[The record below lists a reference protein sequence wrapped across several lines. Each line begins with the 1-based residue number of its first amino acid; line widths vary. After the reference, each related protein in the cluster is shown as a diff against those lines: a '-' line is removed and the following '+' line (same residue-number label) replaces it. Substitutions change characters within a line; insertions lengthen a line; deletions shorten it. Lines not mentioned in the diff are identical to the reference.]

1 MADYLPILPSQNS
14 SEKPEEGISTAVGKT
29 GATEP
34 GNNFIPNYP
43 PFSLWTAEHVPQAL
57 ARFQQPRQQGT
68 PLGLYLHI
76 PFCRRHCKFCFY
88 RVYTDKNALEIE
100 AYLDALATEVEIYST
115 LPAWQPGG
123 FEFVY
128 FGGGTPSYLSSR
140 QLTSLVKR
148 LHRFVGW
155 DDAEEVTF
163 ECEPGTLKREKLETL
178 KSIGVTRLSLGVENF
193 DDEIL
198 EENGRAHLSPEIFR
212 AYEWARAVGFPQIN
226 IDLIAGMLGETW
238 DRWRD
243 TVRKSVGLEPDSVTI
258 YQMELPFNTLYSKQI
273 REGGKPVPVSDWET
287 KREWMG
293 YAFSEFERA
302 GYVVSSAYTLVR
314 DPQQTRFIYRDSLW
328 NGADMIGTGV
338 ASFGHL
344 DGVHSQN
351 ADGMEN
357 YMELLARKELPLAR
371 ALTAKPRERLIR
383 QLILL
388 LKLGHLDVDRF
399 RKKFDTDIL
408 SEFKAPFE
416 KLRDRGYLT
425 MEENGVRLTREGL
438 MRADGLL
445 PEFFEPDHRN
455 IRFT

>member
-1 MADYLPILPSQNS
+1 MPDQLPILPSQNS
-14 SEKPEEGISTAVGKT
+14 SEKLEGGSSTAVGTT

-57 ARFQQPRQQGT
+57 ARFQQPRQPGT

-88 RVYTDKNALEIE
+88 RVYTDKNAGEIE

-123 FEFVY
+123 FQFVY

-140 QLTSLVKR
+140 QLTSLVDR
-148 LHRFVGW
+148 LHRSVGW

-212 AYEWARAVGFPQIN
+212 AYEWARTVGFPQIN

-238 DRWRD
+238 ERWRD
-243 TVRKSVGLEPDSVTI
+243 TVRKSVALAPDSVTL

-273 REGGKPVPVSDWET
+273 REGGKPVPVADWET

-314 DPQQTRFIYRDSLW
+314 DPERARFIYRDSLW
-328 NGADMIGTGV
+328 AGADMIGTGV

-344 DGVHSQN
+344 DGVHYQN
-351 ADGMEN
+351 ADRMEN
-357 YMELLARKELPLAR
+357 YMEPLARKELPLAR

-383 QLILL
+383 ELILL
-388 LKLGHLDVDRF
+388 LKLGHLDADRF
-399 RKKFDTDIL
+399 RKKFNTDIL

-416 KLRDRGYLT
+416 KLRDCGYLT
-425 MEENGVRLTREGL
+425 IEENGVRLTREGL
-438 MRADGLL
+438 LRADGLL
-445 PEFFEPDHRN
+445 PEFFEPEHRN